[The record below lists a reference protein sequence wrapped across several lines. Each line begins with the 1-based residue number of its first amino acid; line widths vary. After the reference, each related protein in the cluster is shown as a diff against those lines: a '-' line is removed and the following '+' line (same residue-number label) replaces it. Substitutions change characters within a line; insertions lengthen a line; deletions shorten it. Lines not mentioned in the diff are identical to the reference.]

1 MPEKLMIIDG
11 NSIVNRA
18 FYGVPLLTDAE
29 GRYTNGVY
37 GFLNI
42 YFKLFDDENPDYV
55 GVAFDLHA
63 PTFRHKMYS
72 DYKGT
77 RKGMPEELRGQIPIL
92 KDVLKSMN
100 IACFE
105 LEGYEADDILGT
117 LAKRGEESGF
127 DTTVV
132 SGDRDLLQICS
143 DKIKVKIPKT
153 IKGKTEVEDYSP
165 EDVVEKYGV
174 TPLEFIEVKALMGDS
189 GDNVPGVPGIGEKT
203 AVKIIQQYKSVENA
217 IANSTDIKPKK
228 ASENLRDY
236 AEQARLSRTLVEIDT
251 NVPLKY
257 DFEGMKAGR
266 AYSADTYNLFKKLGF
281 KSMLDRVKSE
291 STENKTQTLI
301 LKDKIDTENFIKK
314 LNGETAYI
322 IISENDKILGIAFA
336 GENIE
341 AWVET
346 GKDFSDTDLLEAV
359 KPFFTGS
366 TPKIAHDGKK
376 DIRLLRKYGVEMEP
390 FIFDT
395 AIAGYILNPMRD
407 SYNYDDI
414 AGEFLSE
421 ICVSEDELLG
431 KGKSKISLFNIEA
444 EKRAEFAA
452 KQAAVNY
459 KAKAVMDEKLRENG
473 QTDLFYNIEMP
484 LIFVLADM
492 ENYGI
497 KVDRQTLLK
506 YKTNLE
512 ASIEQTTKEIYEL
525 AGEEFNINSPK
536 QLGVILFEKLGLHG
550 GKKTKTGYS
559 TAAEVLESLRYDSP
573 IVDKILYYRQIA
585 KLKSTYAD
593 GLLAVINEKDSRI
606 YSTFNQTITATGRI
620 SSTEPNLQNI
630 PVRLE
635 LGREFRKVFIPDDG
649 YVFVDADYSQI
660 ELRVLAHMADD
671 KTLINAFKEGQDI
684 HRLTASQVFNVP
696 FDEVTSK
703 QRSDAKAVNFGIIYG
718 MGAFSLSKD
727 LGITKKMAEEYIKG
741 YFAKYPNIKVY
752 MDRTV
757 EQAAKEGYVTTVFGR
772 RRPVPEMNSGNFNR
786 RAFGE
791 RVAMNMPI
799 QGSAADIIKIAMI
812 NVCKKLK
819 EKKLKSRLILQ
830 VHDELLIEAAENEVE
845 EVKAIL
851 KNEMENAADL
861 NVPMDVDVHSGKSW
875 FEAK

>member
-1 MPEKLMIIDG
+1 M
-11 NSIVNRA
+11 
-18 FYGVPLLTDAE
+18 
-29 GRYTNGVY
+29 
-37 GFLNI
+37 
-42 YFKLFDDENPDYV
+42 
-55 GVAFDLHA
+55 
-63 PTFRHKMYS
+63 
-72 DYKGT
+72 
-77 RKGMPEELRGQIPIL
+77 
-92 KDVLKSMN
+92 
-100 IACFE
+100 
-105 LEGYEADDILGT
+105 
-117 LAKRGEESGF
+117 
-127 DTTVV
+127 
-132 SGDRDLLQICS
+132 
-143 DKIKVKIPKT
+143 
-153 IKGKTEVEDYSP
+153 
-165 EDVVEKYGV
+165 
-174 TPLEFIEVKALMGDS
+174 
-189 GDNVPGVPGIGEKT
+189 
-203 AVKIIQQYKSVENA
+203 
-217 IANSTDIKPKK
+217 KPK
-228 ASENLRDY
+228 
-236 AEQARLSRTLVEIDT
+236 
-251 NVPLKY
+251 
-257 DFEGMKAGR
+257 
-266 AYSADTYNLFKKLGF
+266 
-281 KSMLDRVKSE
+281 
-291 STENKTQTLI
+291 
-301 LKDKIDTENFIKK
+301 
-314 LNGETAYI
+314 
-322 IISENDKILGIAFA
+322 
-336 GENIE
+336 
-341 AWVET
+341 
-346 GKDFSDTDLLEAV
+346 
-359 KPFFTGS
+359 
-366 TPKIAHDGKK
+366 
-376 DIRLLRKYGVEMEP
+376 
-390 FIFDT
+390 
-395 AIAGYILNPMRD
+395 
-407 SYNYDDI
+407 
-414 AGEFLSE
+414 
-421 ICVSEDELLG
+421 
-431 KGKSKISLFNIEA
+431 
-444 EKRAEFAA
+444 KRAEFAA
-452 KQAAVNY
+452 KQAAINY
-459 KAKAVMDEKLRENG
+459 KAKAVMDEKLKENG

-506 YKTNLE
+506 YKTDLE
-512 ASIEQTTKEIYEL
+512 TSIEQTTKEIYEL

-635 LGREFRKVFIPDDG
+635 LGREFRKVFIPEEG
-649 YVFVDADYSQI
+649 YIFVDADYSQI

-812 NVCKKLK
+812 NVCRKLK

-830 VHDELLIEAAENEVE
+830 VHDELLIEAAEDEVE
-845 EVKAIL
+845 EVKVIL